1 MHYPWWYVPV
11 ATGPMLIALIATLHV
26 LVAHYAVG
34 GGFFLAVETSFAY
47 RTGNQ
52 AYLAYLRRHAQFFIL
67 LTVVF
72 GAITGVG
79 IWWTIGLASPLA
91 TQVLIQTFVFGW
103 AMEWVFFVLEIT
115 SAFGF
120 FYFWGRLP
128 PGVHRAFGWIY
139 AWAAW
144 ISLVLITGITG
155 FMLHPGRWLEPGHR
169 SFWIAFF
176 NPQLVPQVVARTGGA
191 LLLSSL
197 YVYLHAAWALR
208 QEVGLRE
215 LVARRSARPA
225 LLGAALLLVGGGLW
239 AALLPESARALL
251 PAAAALNILL
261 ALAVAISALV
271 VVLVYLGP
279 MKNPG
284 WLSVGFAGT
293 LWLLGM
299 AGFSVGEFIREAVRK
314 PYIIYNVVF
323 GHQVFP
329 EQVVRMREQGFLE
342 SGLWTRAWMAAHYPQ
357 VFVSDGTA
365 TLQASVSPSAV
376 ASQDGLALTAFSSTF
391 LSSSAPGAAPADRTS
406 PAGPE
411 GRLSMVGPGGRIDEA
426 RLLQLPQ
433 ADQVQI
439 GRVLFMYHCNDC
451 HAERDGY
458 SAAGR
463 LLQGRPKPR
472 MVELV
477 RHLHEHRFAMPPW
490 SGSEEEAQVLAEYL
504 ATITPPRPAG
514 MSPELGAPG
523 R

>member
-1 MHYPWWYVPV
+1 MHYPWWYVPHV
-11 ATGPMLIALIATLHV
+11 TAPMLIALIATLHV

-52 AYLAYLRRHAQFFIL
+52 AYLSYLRRHAQFFIL

-103 AMEWVFFVLEIT
+103 AMEWVFFVLEIS

-128 PGVHRAFGWIY
+128 TGVHKAFGWIY

-155 FMLHPGRWLEPGHR
+155 FMLNPGRWLEPAHR

-176 NPQLVPQVVARTGGA
+176 NPQFLPQVVARTGGA

-197 YVYLHAAWALR
+197 YVYLHAAVVLR
-208 QEVGLRE
+208 QEASLRE

-225 LLGAALLLVGGGLW
+225 LLGAGLLVLGGVLW
-239 AALLPESARALL
+239 AAFLPESARAVI
-251 PAAAALNILL
+251 PAAAALNILMAL
-261 ALAVAISALV
+261 ALGITALV
-271 VVLVYLGP
+271 VLLVYFGP
-279 MKNPG
+279 LKNPG

-293 LWLLGM
+293 LWLLGL
-299 AGFSVGEFIREAVRK
+299 AGFSIGEFIREAVRK

-323 GHQVFP
+323 GHQVLP
-329 EQVVRMREQGFLE
+329 EEVAKMQKQGFLE
-342 SGLWTRAWMAAHYPQ
+342 SGLWTRAWMAAHYPG
-357 VFVSDGTA
+357 VFESAGSTPGLTA
-365 TLQASVSPSAV
+365 TGSAPP
-376 ASQDGLALTAFSSTF
+376 
-391 LSSSAPGAAPADRTS
+391 SSSPPGSNPLLAPAAS
-406 PAGPE
+406 PAVLPT
-411 GRLSMVGPGGRIDEA
+411 RIDEA
-426 RLLQLPQ
+426 RLLRLPQ
-433 ADQVQI
+433 ADQVKVGQ
-439 GRVLFMYHCNDC
+439 VLFMHHCNDC
-451 HAERDGY
+451 HAARDGY

-463 LLQGRPKPR
+463 LLQGMPKP
-472 MVELV
+472 MIIELV
-477 RHLHEHRFAMPPW
+477 RNLHHHNFVMPPW
-490 SGSEEEAQVLAEYL
+490 TGTEEEAQVLAEYL
-504 ATITPPRPAG
+504 STITPPRPAG
-514 MSPELGAPG
+514 MHPNLGGSTP
-523 R
+523 